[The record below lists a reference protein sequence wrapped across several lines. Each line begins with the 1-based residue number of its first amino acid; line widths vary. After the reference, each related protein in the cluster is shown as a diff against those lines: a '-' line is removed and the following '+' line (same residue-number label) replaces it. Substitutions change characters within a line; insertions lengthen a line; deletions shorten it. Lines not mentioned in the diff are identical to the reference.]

1 MKLWKALG
9 LAGFAGI
16 AATGAILVR
25 DERRRAKLTPEQ
37 VRDRLHERV
46 KALPPPQTSEAS
58 DVVASHRSP
67 SRKQS
72 VGSMRRRLSR
82 HTGS

>member
-1 MKLWKALG
+1 MRLWKALG

-46 KALPPPQTSEAS
+46 KALPPQTSEAS
-58 DVVASHRSP
+58 GVVASHRSP
-67 SRKQS
+67 SRKRS